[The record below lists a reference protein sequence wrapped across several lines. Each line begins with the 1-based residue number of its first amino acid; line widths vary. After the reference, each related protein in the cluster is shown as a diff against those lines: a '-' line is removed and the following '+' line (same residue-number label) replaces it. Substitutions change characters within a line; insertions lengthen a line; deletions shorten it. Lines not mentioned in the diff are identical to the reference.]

1 MVCKVLT
8 LAPDSDKDL
17 CTVDL
22 RRADSIN
29 SSVTFFFFAK
39 VMLLLLVY
47 SFTQYKGF
55 SVKLLKKEVWLVSQ
69 KVSSGVRMTGDWC
82 RFLQNDLGQVV

>member
-1 MVCKVLT
+1 
-8 LAPDSDKDL
+8 
-17 CTVDL
+17 
-22 RRADSIN
+22 
-29 SSVTFFFFAK
+29 
-39 VMLLLLVY
+39 MLLLLVY